1 MDLDVIKQ
9 RLEALS
15 KPASN
20 KGGNNDKSL
29 FWKPSVGKQTIRIVP
44 SKFNKST
51 PFSELY
57 FHYGI
62 GKPVMISPINWGEKD
77 PIVEF
82 AKQLRKTDNPENWK
96 LAKKLEPKVR
106 YFAPVVVRGMEGEG
120 VKLWQFGKELY
131 SAFLQMAM
139 DDEVGDYTDIVNG
152 RDIKLNTEG
161 PEVTGTPYNRTTA
174 SPSMKNTAASEDASQ
189 VEKWLED
196 QVNAIDVFKR
206 VSFEEMKEAL
216 QSWLTPE
223 AEEGSIVDDEKEPE
237 ITEAPKTNYSL
248 NTSTAAVKQSKLDKF
263 DSLFEE
269 EDDLPF

>member
-20 KGGNNDKSL
+20 KGRNNDKSL
-29 FWKPSVGKQTIRIVP
+29 FWKPSVGKQTIRIMP
-44 SKFNKST
+44 SKFDKET

-62 GKPVMISPINWGEKD
+62 GKPVMISPTNWGEKD

-106 YFAPVVVRGMEGEG
+106 YFAPVVVRGMENEG

-131 SAFLQMAM
+131 FTFLQMAM
-139 DDEVGDYTDIVNG
+139 DDEVGIYTDIVNG
-152 RDIKLNTEG
+152 RDFKLNTEG

-174 SPSMKNTAASEDASQ
+174 SPSMRTSPASDDASQ

-196 QVNAIDVFKR
+196 QVNPIDVFKR
-206 VSFEEMKEAL
+206 ISFEEMKEAL

-223 AEEGSIVDDEKEPE
+223 AEEGSIVDDEKELVIE
-237 ITEAPKTNYSL
+237 SAPKTNYSL
-248 NTSTAAVKQSKLDKF
+248 NTSITAVKQSKLDKF

-269 EDDLPF
+269 ENDLPF

>member
-20 KGGNNDKSL
+20 KGRNNDKSL
-29 FWKPSVGKQTIRIVP
+29 FWKPSVGKQTIRIMP
-44 SKFNKST
+44 SKFDKET

-62 GKPVMISPINWGEKD
+62 GKPVMISPTNWGEKD

-106 YFAPVVVRGMEGEG
+106 YFAPVVVRGMESEG

-131 SAFLQMAM
+131 FTFLQMAM
-139 DDEVGDYTDIVNG
+139 DDEVGIYTDIVNG
-152 RDIKLNTEG
+152 RDFKLNTEG

-174 SPSMKNTAASEDASQ
+174 SPSMKTSPASDDASQ

-196 QVNAIDVFKR
+196 QVNPIDVFKR
-206 VSFEEMKEAL
+206 IPFEEMKEAL

-223 AEEGSIVDDEKEPE
+223 VEEGSIVDDEKEPE
-237 ITEAPKTNYSL
+237 IESAPKTNYSL
-248 NTSTAAVKQSKLDKF
+248 NTSITAVKQSKLDKF

-269 EDDLPF
+269 ENDLPF

>member
-20 KGGNNDKSL
+20 KGRNNDKSL
-29 FWKPSVGKQTIRIVP
+29 FWKPSVGKQTIRIMP
-44 SKFNKST
+44 SKFDKET

-62 GKPVMISPINWGEKD
+62 GKPVMISPTNWGEKD

-106 YFAPVVVRGMEGEG
+106 YFAPVVVRGMESEG

-131 SAFLQMAM
+131 FTFLQMAM
-139 DDEVGDYTDIVNG
+139 DDEVGIYTDIVNG
-152 RDIKLNTEG
+152 RDFKLNTEG

-174 SPSMKNTAASEDASQ
+174 SPSMKTSPASDDASQ

-196 QVNAIDVFKR
+196 QVNPIDVFKR
-206 VSFEEMKEAL
+206 ISFEEMKEAL

-237 ITEAPKTNYSL
+237 IESAPKTNYSL
-248 NTSTAAVKQSKLDKF
+248 NTSITAVKQSKLDKF

-269 EDDLPF
+269 ENDLPF

>member
-20 KGGNNDKSL
+20 KGRNNDKSL
-29 FWKPSVGKQTIRIVP
+29 FWKPSVGKQTIRIMP
-44 SKFNKST
+44 SKFDKET

-62 GKPVMISPINWGEKD
+62 GKPVMISPTNWGEKD

-106 YFAPVVVRGMEGEG
+106 YFAPVVVRGMENEG

-131 SAFLQMAM
+131 FTFLQMAM
-139 DDEVGDYTDIVNG
+139 DDEVGIYTDIVNG
-152 RDIKLNTEG
+152 RDFKLNTEG

-174 SPSMKNTAASEDASQ
+174 SPSMKTSPASDDASQ

-196 QVNAIDVFKR
+196 QVNPIDVFKR
-206 VSFEEMKEAL
+206 ISFEDMKEAL

-237 ITEAPKTNYSL
+237 IESAPKTNYSL
-248 NTSTAAVKQSKLDKF
+248 NTSITAVKQSKLDKF

-269 EDDLPF
+269 ENDLPF

>member
-20 KGGNNDKSL
+20 KGRNNDKSL
-29 FWKPSVGKQTIRIVP
+29 FWKPSVGKQTIRIMP
-44 SKFNKST
+44 SKFDKET

-62 GKPVMISPINWGEKD
+62 GKPVMISPTNWGEKD

-106 YFAPVVVRGMEGEG
+106 YFAPVVVRGMESEG

-131 SAFLQMAM
+131 FTFLQMAM
-139 DDEVGDYTDIVNG
+139 DDEVGIYTDIVNG
-152 RDIKLNTEG
+152 RDFKLNTEG

-174 SPSMKNTAASEDASQ
+174 SPSMKTSPASDDASQ

-196 QVNAIDVFKR
+196 QVNPIDVFKR
-206 VSFEEMKEAL
+206 IPFEEMKEAL

-237 ITEAPKTNYSL
+237 IESAPKTNYSL
-248 NTSTAAVKQSKLDKF
+248 NTSITAVKQSKLDIF

-269 EDDLPF
+269 ENDLPF

>member
-20 KGGNNDKSL
+20 KGRNNDKSL
-29 FWKPSVGKQTIRIVP
+29 FWKPSVGKQTIRIMP
-44 SKFNKST
+44 SKFDKET

-62 GKPVMISPINWGEKD
+62 GKPVMISPTNWGEKD

-106 YFAPVVVRGMEGEG
+106 YFAPVVVRGMESEG

-131 SAFLQMAM
+131 FTFLQMAM
-139 DDEVGDYTDIVNG
+139 DDEVGIYTDIVNG
-152 RDIKLNTEG
+152 RDFKLNTEG

-174 SPSMKNTAASEDASQ
+174 SPSMRTSPASDDASQ

-196 QVNAIDVFKR
+196 QVNPIDVFKR
-206 VSFEEMKEAL
+206 ISFEEMKEAL

-223 AEEGSIVDDEKEPE
+223 AEEGSIVDDEKELVIE
-237 ITEAPKTNYSL
+237 SAPKTNYSL
-248 NTSTAAVKQSKLDKF
+248 NTSITAVKQSKLDKF

-269 EDDLPF
+269 ENDLPF

>member
-29 FWKPSVGKQTIRIVP
+29 FWKPSVGKQTVRIMP

-62 GKPVMISPINWGEKD
+62 GKPVMISPTNWGEKD

-106 YFAPVVVRGMEGEG
+106 YFAPVVVRGMENEG

-139 DDEVGDYTDIVNG
+139 DDEVGIYTDIVNG
-152 RDIKLNTEG
+152 RDFKLNTEG

-174 SPSMKNTAASEDASQ
+174 SPSMKTSPASDDASQ

-196 QVNAIDVFKR
+196 QVNPIDVFKR
-206 VSFEEMKEAL
+206 ISFEDMKEAL

-223 AEEGSIVDDEKEPE
+223 AEEGSIVDDEKEPKIE
-237 ITEAPKTNYSL
+237 SAPKTNYSL
-248 NTSTAAVKQSKLDKF
+248 NTSITAVKQSKLDKF

-269 EDDLPF
+269 ENDLPF